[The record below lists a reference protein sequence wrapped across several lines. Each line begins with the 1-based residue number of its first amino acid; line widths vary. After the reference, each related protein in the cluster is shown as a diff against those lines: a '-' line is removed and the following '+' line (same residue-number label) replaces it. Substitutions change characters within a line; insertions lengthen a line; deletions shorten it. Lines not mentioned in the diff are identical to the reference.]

1 MASINKVILIGNL
14 GNDPEVRFTPG
25 GQAVANF
32 NIATNERWKDKSG
45 QPQERTEW
53 HRIVVW
59 GRLAELCRD
68 YLAKGRRV
76 YIEGRLQTRKWEDKQ
91 GQTRYTTE
99 IVAQVLQFLDS
110 AGAGAAREAP
120 PVAAEAETPVQE
132 SPVASGPPPFD
143 AGEDIPF

>member
-14 GNDPEVRFTPG
+14 GADPEVRYTSEG
-25 GQAVANF
+25 TAVGNF

-59 GRLAELCRD
+59 GRQAELAKE
-68 YLAKGRRV
+68 YLSKGRTV
-76 YIEGRLQTRKWEDKQ
+76 YLEGRLQTRKWEDKQ

-99 IVAQVLQFLDS
+99 VVAQTIQFLGSRGDRTESTSTAVDTPAQS
-110 AGAGAAREAP
+110 AT
-120 PVAAEAETPVQE
+120 AE
-132 SPVASGPPPFD
+132 GPPQFNSE
-143 AGEDIPF
+143 EDIPF